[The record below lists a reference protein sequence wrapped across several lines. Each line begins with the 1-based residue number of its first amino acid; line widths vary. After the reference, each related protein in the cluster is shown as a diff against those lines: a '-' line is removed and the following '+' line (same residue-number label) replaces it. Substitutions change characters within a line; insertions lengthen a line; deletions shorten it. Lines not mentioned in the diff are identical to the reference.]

1 MKEQVSASLS
11 SSSDSTKQLEVLNKH
26 LLDKGRQLEEV
37 QEQLRQKESL
47 LSLEKSSRAEEVA
60 ALNKVKEN
68 EKEKHKEEL
77 QKVEKKIQ
85 DLENK
90 LASKA
95 EELFSVQKQYK
106 GDQEEI
112 IKKKDLEVYELQ
124 EQVMIKE
131 AEVSDLEVTK

>member
-85 DLENK
+85 ELENK

>member
-68 EKEKHKEEL
+68 EKEKHKQEL

-90 LASKA
+90 LSSKA